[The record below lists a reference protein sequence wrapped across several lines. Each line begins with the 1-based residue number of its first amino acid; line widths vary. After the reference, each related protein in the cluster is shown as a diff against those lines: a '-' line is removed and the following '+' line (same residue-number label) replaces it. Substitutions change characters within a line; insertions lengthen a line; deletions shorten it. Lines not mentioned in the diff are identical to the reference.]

1 MLGRQ
6 FPFSKHSIYV
16 WNAHA
21 IIQIYYVCCWWTRE
35 CSQPLDFLRQTMV
48 FSLPFVGAAIVYED
62 QDQQRNAPEIVQLP
76 HPSIPEPMKLDPK
89 VDYLVPSICQDIKE
103 EIQLKT
109 TKHFVRKFYENKL
122 QSKPKLVF
130 NDAEHEDSGQMI
142 RLPINWKSL
151 NIKSKLICLT
161 YLYS

>member
-1 MLGRQ
+1 
-6 FPFSKHSIYV
+6 
-16 WNAHA
+16 
-21 IIQIYYVCCWWTRE
+21 
-35 CSQPLDFLRQTMV
+35 MV